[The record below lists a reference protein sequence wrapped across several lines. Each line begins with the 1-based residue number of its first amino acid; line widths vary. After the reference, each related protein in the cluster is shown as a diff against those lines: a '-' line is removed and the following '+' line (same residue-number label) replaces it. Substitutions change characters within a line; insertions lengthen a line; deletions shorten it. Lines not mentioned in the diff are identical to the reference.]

1 MHKKKSHFSE
11 KALNLSCPEIV
22 LVLETESRVEGETQ
36 KKTVFRGSRD
46 CITVST

>member
-22 LVLETESRVEGETQ
+22 LVLETESRVEEKPKRKPFSEGVGTA
-36 KKTVFRGSRD
+36 
-46 CITVST
+46 